1 MNKKTLEDFNVKG
14 KRVFVRVDFN
24 VPIGENGEITDE
36 TRIVAALPTIRY
48 LLEHDAK
55 VILASHLG
63 RPKGQVNKKYSLAPV
78 AKRLSVH
85 LGKDVIMA
93 DDCIGETV
101 EKVIAN
107 MKPKDVVLLENVRFH
122 AEEEKNDMEFAK
134 KLASLA
140 DIYINDAFGTAHRAH
155 ASTAGIAKFLP
166 AGAGF
171 LMKKEIEML
180 GNALENPKRPFV
192 AILGGAKVGDKIGVI
207 KNLLDKVDTLLIGG
221 GMAYTFLKSQGYEIG
236 NSLLEEDKIE
246 LAGSLIKEAKDKNVE
261 LLLPCDVVVT
271 EELKQ
276 GLPYK
281 TVPADQIPKDMM
293 GVDIGEKT
301 RENFEKVIKNAKT
314 VVWNGPLGVFEID
327 DYAAGTLS
335 VAEAMAESDAVT
347 IVGGGDSAAAAKK
360 LGFANKMTHIST
372 GGGASL
378 KFLEGKQLPG
388 VEALNDK

>member
-93 DDCIGETV
+93 DDCIGEAV